1 MHVEH
6 FLLIGSVLLF
16 MSIIAGKTGYRF
28 GVPVLLLFLG
38 VGMLGGN
45 DGLGFIIV
53 DNSNIAHTNIA
64 QVIGIVALCIIL
76 FSGGMDTKYGEIKP
90 VIGQGVILATL
101 GVLLTALFTGSFI
114 YYAAFFFFP
123 ALQLTF
129 FESLLLAS
137 VMSSTDSASVFA
149 ILRTNGITLR
159 HRLRPMLE
167 LESGSNDPMA
177 YMLTITLIS
186 IIQSPMPEH
195 GWGIIALKFLG
206 QMVIGAAAG
215 WLLGKLAV
223 RIINRINIHNDAL
236 YPVLLL
242 AAMFFIF
249 SATYT
254 LQGNSYLAVYIGGM
268 VIGNKRFVH
277 KRTVTKF
284 FDGMAWLFQIV
295 MFLTLG
301 LLVNPNELPEVA
313 GISIAI
319 GLCMIFLA
327 RPAATFLCLIPF
339 KKMSFK
345 DRIFI
350 SWVGLRGAVPIVFAL
365 YPLIAGIEH
374 ARVMFNIVFFC
385 TILSLLIQGTT
396 LSQVAKWLDLVKT
409 RLLRKRASEFDIE
422 FAEDIKSSTLEIIV
436 TEEMLSKGHRLMD
449 LSIPDKTLVVMA
461 KRNNNYFI
469 PKGHTELK
477 PGDILLLLSDDE
489 RAINETYKTLGIP
502 TEQS

>member
-1 MHVEH
+1 M
-6 FLLIGSVLLF
+6 LF

-90 VIGQGVILATL
+90 VIGQGVMLATL
-101 GVLLTALFTGSFI
+101 GGLLTALFTGTFI

-223 RIINRINIHNDAL
+223 RIINRIDIHNDAL

-319 GLCMIFLA
+319 GLA

-365 YPLIAGIEH
+365 YPLIAGIGH

-422 FAEDIKSSTLEIIV
+422 FAEDIKSSTLEITV
-436 TEEMLSKGHRLMD
+436 TEEMLHKGHRLMD
-449 LSIPDKTLVVMA
+449 LAIPDKTLVVMA
-461 KRNNNYFI
+461 KRHDNYFI

-477 PGDILLLLSDDE
+477 PGDILLLISDDE
-489 RAINETYKTLGIP
+489 RAIKETYKTLGIP